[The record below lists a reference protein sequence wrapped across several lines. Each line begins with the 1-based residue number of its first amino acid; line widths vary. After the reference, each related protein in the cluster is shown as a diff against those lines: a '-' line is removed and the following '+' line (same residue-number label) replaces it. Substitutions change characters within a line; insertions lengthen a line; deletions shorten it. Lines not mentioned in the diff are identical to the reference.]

1 MGVGGGDGVGDGVE
15 TEVSKNSKHTI
26 NEKVR
31 AATRRFTPAG
41 FKSLLQKIIRF
52 RTRKVDLGGGN
63 MVDSLVAA
71 KSTFLLLMNN
81 SGSFVPDIQRFVT
94 GTESAL
100 KRLVV
105 ILLED
110 SFVFDTNKAVSI
122 MLGAFLAQRLP
133 SWKPPSYLTSYALGL
148 IEEALRSPKAYN
160 FNIPRGLKLE
170 PFVINPSSKPLELVS
185 SLLEEIRSF
194 GSDLGMVRDI
204 VTNFYSGAL
213 VYTELKSRPEM
224 MPLLHC
230 IDQHWAP
237 EIAYF
242 YPKDF
247 VRTLKVEGSRPFS
260 KLFIKLFSEVT
271 GVNPRRPLRKGRTMT
286 PIGYTE
292 GFESKEFVKMTRL
305 AQRLVLLAKSK
316 PDKKYCDLGGDLVDD
331 LGGDSKDSDYNFEYD
346 LDDGWIAGMVGAIE
360 IKGRPTSLVS
370 LNPRNP
376 YDLVAVRKPSRN
388 MKTAL
393 LNEKQKTRAIA
404 LAKEKLRQGVAM
416 NKTLPPVPK
425 LKSSRLVFDKGMYW
439 IIKKNKRVMWENMKK
454 GVEKVDYVVDVEF
467 SLENALR
474 FEGLGAVKDFEKK
487 IKESMAKYKISE
499 INRALTYISDRSG
512 YFEIARVNKT
522 GGSTDKVVT
531 IDDCGAYQFIL
542 HLSTLCPSAFKRV
555 TSLKFKVLFG
565 PLMWRIKDIV
575 QTEIRRGKTS
585 KTSTSGWPEFG
596 ERTNRK
602 LHPHQTEALDEL
614 KDSHARG
621 RSGNF
626 VYMTVGL
633 GKTLLVFSYLQ
644 YLREMNQLPD
654 YVLYTLPSSAIKS
667 IIKEI
672 EAFGLDFTLI
682 LPLKA
687 IKPFYRGK
695 DYVIHSLKPTLKKNA
710 INLIEHDHLRRCE
723 ESLYKFMPE
732 SIFIMDEV
740 HKAFNNTKRTQV
752 SLQLSVLSKEFVAMT
767 GTPIID
773 TNTYKLIW
781 WLSKI
786 VSFEVNE
793 SNFWVA
799 ANAMISKRL
808 KTKVKVVASEIL
820 VDMNEDELKVYRQS
834 VSPKLGGNNTQPK
847 PEDTLKALR
856 ECYQATTRGIVEQ
869 TLKNLKKGVFIVAK
883 DIKHQNIIKNKL
895 SLVGVDSVFLIEKY
909 SSILLTD
916 DEVENGNQKD
926 YKVVI
931 TTKNKV
937 EGYSLTRLKVMI
949 TGVYPS
955 NNAVRE
961 QLEGRINRIGQN
973 SDKVWNI
980 TVHTGILTYI
990 LKKHTDA
997 KNISA
1002 VLNSISKEFKF

>member
-1 MGVGGGDGVGDGVE
+1 M
-15 TEVSKNSKHTI
+15 
-26 NEKVR
+26 
-31 AATRRFTPAG
+31 
-41 FKSLLQKIIRF
+41 
-52 RTRKVDLGGGN
+52 DLGGGTI
-63 MVDSLVAA
+63 VDSLVAA

-94 GTESAL
+94 GAESAL

-110 SFVFDTNKAVSI
+110 SFVSDTNKAVSI

-133 SWKPPSYLTSYALGL
+133 SWKPPSYLTDYSLEL

-160 FNIPRGLKLE
+160 FNILRGLKLE
-170 PFVINPSSKPLELVS
+170 PFVLRPDSKPLELVS

-213 VYTELKSRPEM
+213 VYTQLKSRPEM

-286 PIGYTE
+286 PTGYTDD
-292 GFESKEFVKMTRL
+292 FESKEFVRMTRQ
-305 AQRLVLLAKSK
+305 AQTLVLLAKSK
-316 PDKKYCDLGGDLVDD
+316 PNKKYCVLGGNLGSDSDLV
-331 LGGDSKDSDYNFEYD
+331 LDYNFEYD

-439 IIKKNKRVMWENMKK
+439 VERRRSKRVMWENMKK
-454 GVEKVDYVVDVEF
+454 GVESMSYIEDVEF
-467 SLENALR
+467 SLMNSLTY
-474 FEGLGAVKDFEKK
+474 EGSGVVKNFEKK
-487 IKESMAKYKISE
+487 IKESVAKYKISE

-542 HLSTLCPSAFKRV
+542 ELSTLCPSAFKRV

-575 QTEIRRGKTS
+575 QNIVRGMRGGTS
-585 KTSTSGWPEFG
+585 KISTWPKFS

-614 KDSHARG
+614 KDSHVKG

-773 TNTYKLIW
+773 TNTYKQIW

-883 DIKHQNIIKNKL
+883 DIKHQNVIKNKL

-916 DEVENGNQKD
+916 DEVENGNQTD
-926 YKVVI
+926 YQVVI

-973 SDKVWNI
+973 SNKVWNI
-980 TVHTGILTYI
+980 TIHTGILTYI